1 MGASNSSLLSCPSSD
16 GTTYS
21 AGAYSYKIACFND
34 SMYSDINTGALTED
48 SLDSCITLCS
58 TASTCVGVSWLP
70 TTKACW
76 LKNAL
81 NSGSHNG
88 LVWGARRIETSAP
101 ITSSTSVTTFTPTAT
116 PTPTPSSASGS
127 QIVLPTTAP
136 SGCSTLSHYGNMPGF
151 DFSDSPSPWYF
162 TGPDTPASYAVNNDS
177 SSPFLTPNFF
187 TFNSTGVN
195 RNTVTQ
201 SLCNVYNTAAYEIYV
216 KYAFQVSDAA
226 ASASSTAIYDLQIL
240 LNGTV
245 AHHTYFTPSQL
256 NPNSFSTTTYNF
268 QAQSSNYVLAIS
280 WGLAAGQEATA
291 GNVYSVMDISEI
303 AVQEQEDFE

>member
-1 MGASNSSLLSCPSSD
+1 
-16 GTTYS
+16 
-21 AGAYSYKIACFND
+21 
-34 SMYSDINTGALTED
+34 
-48 SLDSCITLCS
+48 
-58 TASTCVGVSWLP
+58 
-70 TTKACW
+70 
-76 LKNAL
+76 
-81 NSGSHNG
+81 
-88 LVWGARRIETSAP
+88 
-101 ITSSTSVTTFTPTAT
+101 
-116 PTPTPSSASGS
+116 
-127 QIVLPTTAP
+127 
-136 SGCSTLSHYGNMPGF
+136 MPGF

-177 SSPFLTPNFF
+177 SSPFLTPNYF

-216 KYAFQVSDAA
+216 KYAFQVADAA
-226 ASASSTAIYDLQIL
+226 TSAASTAIYDLQIL

-268 QAQSSNYVLAIS
+268 QAQSSNYQLGIS

-291 GNVYSVMDISEI
+291 GNVYSVFDISEI
-303 AVQEQEDFE
+303 AFQEQEDFE

>member
-21 AGAYSYKIACFND
+21 AGSYNYKIACFND

-76 LKNAL
+76 LKNGL
-81 NSGSHNG
+81 NSGTHNG

-101 ITSSTSVTTFTPTAT
+101 ITSSTSVSTPTST
-116 PTPTPSSASGS
+116 PTPTPTPTSASGS
-127 QIVLPTTAP
+127 EIVLPTTAP
-136 SGCSTLSHYGNMPGF
+136 SGCTTLSNYGNMRGF
-151 DFSDSPSPWYF
+151 DFSDYPSPWYF

-177 SSPFLTPNFF
+177 SSPFLTPNYF

-216 KYAFQVSDAA
+216 KYAFQTSDAA
-226 ASASSTAIYDLQIL
+226 ASAASTAIYDLQII
-240 LNGTV
+240 LNGTI

-268 QAQSSNYVLAIS
+268 QAQSSNYEFGIS

-291 GNVYSVMDISEI
+291 GNVYSVFDISEI
-303 AVQEQEDFE
+303 AFQEQEDFE